1 MKKGLKKFSLFRSTF
16 IVASLTALSRIAGLI
31 RDVLISNVLGVSF
44 VADAFIV
51 ALRLPNIF
59 RRITAEGAFS
69 AAFVPIFSKK
79 LLEGKASSINFSQD
93 ILYVLTISII
103 IITSLL
109 QLLMP
114 WVMYLMAYGFS
125 SDIAKFELAIIYSRI
140 TVPYI
145 LFISLSS
152 LGVGILNSI
161 GKYSVASLS
170 PVILNILLIIALA
183 LPSDDILLTGYF
195 LSFAVMLSGFLQFI
209 LIFLTLRKNRY
220 SLKLRRPKNYD
231 QINKF
236 MKLANPQIITGLIL
250 QANILLSGA
259 IASFAQGGIS
269 TLYFAERLYQLP
281 LALFGISIG
290 TVLLP
295 TLSSLH
301 IKNDIAEINLVV
313 RRSVKFALI
322 MSIPAATGLMI
333 ISVPIITLIYQ
344 HGLFNEL
351 NTILVSK
358 TLIAFS
364 IGLPAFILIKIY
376 LPIFYSMG
384 DTKNPLRYSLISTA
398 INIFMALFLFSKYGI
413 IGIALSTSFSSWVN
427 FLLLSNKSKS
437 FMISVFSARLYFDL
451 VKVILSSAA
460 MAYVIFF
467 LLNILTDFS
476 IASQILIITPTGMLI
491 YFLILSLLGVLNK
504 NDISSIISR

>member
-114 WVMYLMAYGFS
+114 LVMYLMAYGFS

-140 TVPYI
+140 TVLYI

-170 PVILNILLIIALA
+170 PVILNILLIIALL

-195 LSFAVMLSGFLQFI
+195 LSFAVMLSGFFQFI

-220 SLKLRRPKNYD
+220 SLKFRRPKNYG

-269 TLYFAERLYQLP
+269 TLYYAERLYQLP
-281 LALFGISIG
+281 LALFGISMG

-295 TLSSLH
+295 TLSSLN

-344 HGLFNEL
+344 HGLFDEL

-364 IGLPAFILIKIY
+364 FGLPAFILIKIY
-376 LPIFYSMG
+376 LPIFYSTG
-384 DTKNPLRYSLISTA
+384 DTKNPLRYSLISAA

-451 VKVILSSAA
+451 VKVIFSSTV
-460 MAYVIFF
+460 MAYAIFF

-476 IASQILIITPTGMLI
+476 IASQILIITPMGMLI
-491 YFLILSLLGVLNK
+491 YFLILFLLGVLNK
-504 NDISSIISR
+504 NDILNIISR

>member
-1 MKKGLKKFSLFRSTF
+1 
-16 IVASLTALSRIAGLI
+16 
-31 RDVLISNVLGVSF
+31 
-44 VADAFIV
+44 
-51 ALRLPNIF
+51 
-59 RRITAEGAFS
+59 
-69 AAFVPIFSKK
+69 
-79 LLEGKASSINFSQD
+79 
-93 ILYVLTISII
+93 
-103 IITSLL
+103 
-109 QLLMP
+109 
-114 WVMYLMAYGFS
+114 
-125 SDIAKFELAIIYSRI
+125 
-140 TVPYI
+140 
-145 LFISLSS
+145 
-152 LGVGILNSI
+152 VGILNSI

-220 SLKLRRPKNYD
+220 SLELRRPKNYD

-398 INIFMALFLFSKYGI
+398 INIIRITTTDPKTLFPAKMEA
-413 IGIALSTSFSSWVN
+413 IAKHS
-427 FLLLSNKSKS
+427 
-437 FMISVFSARLYFDL
+437 
-451 VKVILSSAA
+451 
-460 MAYVIFF
+460 
-467 LLNILTDFS
+467 
-476 IASQILIITPTGMLI
+476 
-491 YFLILSLLGVLNK
+491 
-504 NDISSIISR
+504 